1 MKFLAKKIFLSGL
14 IIGAASA
21 GFLGV
26 LALSVKI
33 PDFNALLE
41 RKIVQST
48 KIYDQ
53 SGKTLLYDVHQDIKR
68 TLIPFSKIPRHI
80 KNATVAI
87 EDDNFYYHWGI
98 DFFSIG
104 RAFIANFTAGK
115 ITQGGST
122 ITQQLVKN
130 SFLTPERTLT
140 RKLKELILTLKIEKQ
155 YSKEKILELYL
166 NEIPYGLS
174 SYGIEAAAQTFF
186 AKNAEDLDLAQ
197 AAYLAALP
205 KAPSYYSP
213 YGYHQDELEKR
224 KNLVLERMAIL
235 GFISQEE
242 KEAGQ
247 KEKVEFLNKNED
259 ETMRA
264 PHFTI
269 MVKKYLEEKYGE
281 EMVSSGGLKV
291 DTTLNWDFQKKAEK
305 IVKQYAEENK
315 NKFNAFNA
323 ALAAIDPKTGAVL
336 AIVGSKDYFAEPEP
350 KGCSPGVNCFFEG
363 NFNAALARRQPGSA
377 FKPFAY
383 ATAFKKGYTPETA
396 LFDLPT
402 EFNPDC
408 DPDVK
413 IQEKI
418 TAEILAKN
426 PDYEDKCYHP
436 INYDNIFRGTVTMRE
451 ALAQSIN
458 LPSVKTLYLAGLTD
472 TIKTAREMG
481 ITTLT
486 DPQRYGLT
494 LVLGGGEVKL
504 LEMVGAYA
512 VFAND
517 GVKTSPYFIKKV
529 ESADGKILEEHQPEE
544 KRILDEQV
552 ARLINDVLSDNK
564 ARTPAFGENS
574 WLYFPDR
581 PVAAK
586 TGTTNDYRDAW
597 IIGYAP
603 NFALGA
609 WVGNNN
615 NSAMEKK
622 VAGFIV
628 APMWN
633 AFMKE
638 VLKELPKEEFKKAKE
653 NSATKPVLKGRWQG
667 GEIYFIDKISKKLA
681 TNFTPPET
689 IEEKILTQIH
699 SILYWLDKNNP
710 LGSESVNP
718 ENDPQFKLWEFPIRK
733 WAAAQNISEETNE
746 SLPKEFDD
754 VHKPEYQPKIN
765 LIFPKKNELV
775 SRNNFYVKTEI
786 QSYFKIIQ
794 VDFFLDGIFLGSKKM
809 PPYELSYDFTARN
822 YFSEKANLIIKAYD
836 EAGNKKILEYPF
848 VFEK

>member
-1 MKFLAKKIFLSGL
+1 MKFLAKKIILSGL
-14 IIGAASA
+14 LIGAVLV
-21 GFLGV
+21 GIFGL
-26 LALSVKI
+26 LALNIKI
-33 PDFNALLE
+33 PDFNALLD

-53 SGKTLLYDVHQDIKR
+53 SGQTLLYDVHQDIKR
-68 TLIPFSKIPRHI
+68 TLIPFSQIPRHI

-87 EDDNFYYHWGI
+87 EDDNFYYHRGI
-98 DFFSIG
+98 DFFSIS
-104 RAFIANFTAGK
+104 RAFIANFLAGE
-115 ITQGGST
+115 IMQGGST

-166 NEIPYGLS
+166 NEIPYGLN

-186 AKNAEDLDLAQ
+186 AKNAKDLDLAQ

-213 YGYHQDELEKR
+213 YGYHQAELEKR
-224 KNLVLERMAIL
+224 KNLVLERMTAL

-247 KEKVEFLNKNED
+247 KEKIEFLNRNED
-259 ETMRA
+259 ETLKA
-264 PHFTI
+264 PHFTL
-269 MVKKYLEEKYGE
+269 MVKKYLENKYGE
-281 EMVSSGGLKV
+281 DVVSSGGLKIL
-291 DTTLNWDFQKKAEK
+291 TTLDWNLQKKAEE
-305 IVKQYAEENK
+305 IVKQSAEENK
-315 NKFNAFNA
+315 EKFNAFNA
-323 ALAAIDPKTGAVL
+323 ALTGIDPKTGAVL
-336 AIVGSKDYFAEPEP
+336 VMVGSKDYFAAPEP
-350 KGCSPGVNCFFEG
+350 KGCAPGINCLFEG
-363 NFNAALARRQPGSA
+363 NFNAALTRRQPGSA

-408 DPDVK
+408 DPNVE
-413 IQEKI
+413 IQKKI

-426 PDYEDKCYHP
+426 PNHEDKCYHP
-436 INYDNIFRGTVTMRE
+436 VNYDDIFRGPITMRE

-481 ITTLT
+481 LTTLT

-504 LEMVGAYA
+504 LEITGAYA

-517 GVKTSPYFIKKV
+517 GVKFSPYFIKKV

-544 KRILDEQV
+544 KRILDEQI

-564 ARTPAFGENS
+564 ARAPAFGENS

-586 TGTTNDYRDAW
+586 TGTTNDHRDAW
-597 IIGYAP
+597 IVGYAP

-609 WVGNNN
+609 WVGNND
-615 NSAMEKK
+615 NSMMEKK

-638 VLKELPKEEFKKAKE
+638 VLKELPKEEFKKPTE
-653 NSATKPVLKGRWQG
+653 NSAAKPVLKSQWRG

-681 TNFTPPET
+681 TDFTPPEM
-689 IEEKILTQIH
+689 IEEKVLTQIH
-699 SILYWLDKNNP
+699 SILYWLDKNDP
-710 LGSESVNP
+710 LDPKPASP
-718 ENDPQFKLWEFPIRK
+718 EKDPQFKLWEYPVKK
-733 WAAAQNISEETNE
+733 WAAAQNITEETNGNP
-746 SLPKEFDD
+746 LKEFDD

-765 LIFPKKNELV
+765 LISPKNELV
-775 SRNNFYVKTEI
+775 SRENLYIKAEI
-786 QSYFKIIQ
+786 QSYFNVAQ
-794 VDFFLDGIFLGSKKM
+794 VDFFLDGAFLGSKKI
-809 PPYELSYDFTARN
+809 PPYELSYDFPAGD
-822 YFSEKANLIIKAYD
+822 YFSEKINLIIKAYD
-836 EAGNKKILEYPF
+836 EMGNKKILEYPLIF
-848 VFEK
+848 N